1 MGLFLPS
8 LLVTLAVQIQASL
21 VVFTPPVLA
30 PIAQTDVGISAASVG
45 IVTALIYL
53 SSVPSALTAGLW
65 INRFG
70 PIRVSQ
76 LCVLFASTGIVMISS
91 GVPSVIALGALI
103 VGVGYGAV
111 TPASST
117 VLADRVPDNMRSLIF
132 SVKQSGVPIGGAIA
146 GALVPLLMQLFGWN
160 LAAICVGLLG
170 IGVIIF
176 AQIIRNKIDH
186 VALSLSINMERL
198 SLVEPLRFIFS
209 HARLRELA
217 ISSFAFSG
225 MQMSLGSYLVVM
237 LTERAMLTIS
247 VAGSAL
253 SIAMIAGIVG
263 RLLWGVL
270 ADHGIA
276 ARSVLGF
283 LGLLMGLSGFFVMLI
298 NDTTSMTLIY
308 IFSFLFGA
316 SAIGWNGVYLAE
328 VARISPPGKAG
339 IATGA
344 SLAMTYSGVVVL
356 PSAFWVIHSYTES
369 YASGFI
375 ILGGIA
381 LWRGIAFFS
390 KDSPSKKN
398 SD

>member
-1 MGLFLPS
+1 
-8 LLVTLAVQIQASL
+8 
-21 VVFTPPVLA
+21 
-30 PIAQTDVGISAASVG
+30 
-45 IVTALIYL
+45 
-53 SSVPSALTAGLW
+53 
-65 INRFG
+65 
-70 PIRVSQ
+70 
-76 LCVLFASTGIVMISS
+76 
-91 GVPSVIALGALI
+91 
-103 VGVGYGAV
+103 
-111 TPASST
+111 
-117 VLADRVPDNMRSLIF
+117 
-132 SVKQSGVPIGGAIA
+132 
-146 GALVPLLMQLFGWN
+146 
-160 LAAICVGLLG
+160 
-170 IGVIIF
+170 
-176 AQIIRNKIDH
+176 
-186 VALSLSINMERL
+186 
-198 SLVEPLRFIFS
+198 
-209 HARLRELA
+209 
-217 ISSFAFSG
+217 
-225 MQMSLGSYLVVM
+225 MSLGSYLVVM